1 MHAAQIMNSK
11 RLQRTARA
19 LADGQWHTTWEIAS
33 TTRSVAVSTDISEL
47 RRNGLVV
54 ESRTAGTSEDGGR
67 VYEYRLTN
75 PGILADL
82 LPAEAA

>member
-33 TTRSVAVSTDISEL
+33 VTRSVAVSTDISEL

-54 ESRTAGTSEDGGR
+54 ESRAKGMSEDGGR
-67 VYEYRLTN
+67 IFEYRLKN
-75 PGILADL
+75 PAILADL
-82 LPAEAA
+82 LPEAA